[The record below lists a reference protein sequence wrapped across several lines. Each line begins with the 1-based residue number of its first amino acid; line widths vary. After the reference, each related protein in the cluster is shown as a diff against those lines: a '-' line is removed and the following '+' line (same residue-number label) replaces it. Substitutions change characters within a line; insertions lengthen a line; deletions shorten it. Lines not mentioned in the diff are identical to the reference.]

1 MSDLR
6 YIVASPEKVR
16 FLHFNG
22 QFRKVK
28 DVAVEHKARV
38 AVNFGFFS
46 MSPNHPKDSYPVGQ
60 VMLEGKNLV
69 LSPAGIEQFHGV
81 YCRDGKVNIWQWLP
95 GNCDW
100 GVRAGPRLVEARQIC
115 ERSITEPAWTAG
127 GIRPTSAL
135 PRVAIGVK
143 ADGQVVLAYW
153 PGATIRQAAQD
164 MLGLGCIEAVAG
176 DGGGSASWY
185 DSQNPG
191 HTVSQRLVP
200 NCFIIE
206 SEADPEPT
214 KFKPMKIYISP
225 SQQPENLGIGDY
237 GTEQRRMFEL
247 GWLVASYLSRMGH
260 QVKVSGPGMNV
271 RNEVIPESNSWGAEY
286 HLCLHSNAFQGKGKG
301 VVGIHW
307 PGSVKGEK
315 VTRAVSEALA
325 TFNPNGLGRVG
336 AESQWW
342 EVSLTN
348 AAAVYI
354 EVGFHDRADEAE
366 WIVRDMDRIAS
377 TIANA
382 MSLGAGLPTPTP
394 DPNLIR
400 AQAAEAKLAEIKRIL
415 EC

>member
-1 MSDLR
+1 MK

-16 FLHFNG
+16 FLHFDG
-22 QFRKVK
+22 KFRLVK
-28 DVAVEHKARV
+28 DAVTERKAR
-38 AVNFGFFS
+38 AAINFGFFA
-46 MSPNHPKDSYPVGQ
+46 MSANHPAGSRSVGQ
-60 VMLEGKNLV
+60 VMTNGKNVV
-69 LSPAGIEQFHGV
+69 LSPADHFHAI
-81 YCRDGKVNIWQWLP
+81 YKKDGKINFWQWLP
-95 GNCDW
+95 ADCEW
-100 GVRAGPRLVEARQIC
+100 GIRAGPRLIKDGRIC
-115 ERSITEPAWTAG
+115 NESINDSAWVRG
-127 GIRPTSAL
+127 GIQPLNSSI
-135 PRVAIGVK
+135 PRVAIGQRK
-143 ADGQVVLAYW
+143 DKKTVLAYW
-153 PGATIRQAAQD
+153 PRASVMQMAQD
-164 MLGLGCIEAVAG
+164 MLNLGCIEALAG

-185 DSQNPG
+185 DSQRSED
-191 HTVSQRLVP
+191 TVSQRLVP

-206 SEADPEPT
+206 SEADLEPT

-260 QVKVSGPGMNV
+260 QVKVSRPGMNV
-271 RNEVIPESNSWGAEY
+271 RNEIIPESNSWGAEY

-325 TFNPNGLGRVG
+325 TLNPNGLGRVG

-377 TIANA
+377 AIANA
-382 MSLGAGLPTPTP
+382 MSLGAGLPTPTS
-394 DPNLIR
+394 DPNLTR